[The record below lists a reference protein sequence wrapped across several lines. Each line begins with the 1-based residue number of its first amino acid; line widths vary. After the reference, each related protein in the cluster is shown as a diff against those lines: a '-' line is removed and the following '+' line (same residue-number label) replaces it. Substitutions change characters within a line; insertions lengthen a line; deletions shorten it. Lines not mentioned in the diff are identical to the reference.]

1 MSLLQA
7 NAATTEAEVL
17 RKENEV
23 LKERLARLSKA
34 SIRISE
40 NLDAES
46 VLQEVINS
54 A

>member
-7 NAATTEAEVL
+7 NAASTEAEVI
-17 RKENEV
+17 RKENDA
-23 LKERLARLSKA
+23 LKERLVRLSEA
-34 SIRISE
+34 SIKISE